1 MVAFALLVSQSCL
14 LYNRLVTDEHA
25 VEAFQMVITGICST
39 DLVRT
44 LQIAVETFKAGPGL
58 VP

>member
-1 MVAFALLVSQSCL
+1 M
-14 LYNRLVTDEHA
+14 TDDHA
-25 VEAFQMVITGICST
+25 VKAVKTDIRETCST
-39 DLVRT
+39 DLVST